1 VTGRDLAGIVLLIAA
16 GIAGGMIISA
26 VGAVILGLVG
36 AVLGFI
42 VARTGVRWLVAIPV
56 VVGTV
61 AGAVLGWAVTHA
73 FCRPDGCPVGESI
86 AAALTGVASFIGIGL
101 VVALATRSFD
111 EYRESAAAQYTDPN
125 AGSDSTDE

>member
-1 VTGRDLAGIVLLIAA
+1 VTGRDVLGLVLLTAA
-16 GIAGGMIISA
+16 GVAGGLLIGA
-26 VGAVILGLVG
+26 TGAVALGVVG
-36 AVLGFI
+36 AVLGI
-42 VARTGVRWLVAIPV
+42 VVARAGVRWLVAFPV

-86 AAALTGVASFIGIGL
+86 AATLTGVGSFIGVGL

-111 EYRESAAAQYTDPN
+111 EYRETAAAQYPDPG
-125 AGSDSTDE
+125 AEPPE

>member
-1 VTGRDLAGIVLLIAA
+1 MTVRDLLGIVALTAA
-16 GIAGGMIISA
+16 GIAGGLLIGPLGATTLGLI
-26 VGAVILGLVG
+26 GAVVG
-36 AVLGFI
+36 I
-42 VARTGVRWLVAIPV
+42 VVTRAGVRWLVAIPV

-86 AAALTGVASFIGIGL
+86 AATLTGIGSFIGVGL

-111 EYRESAAAQYTDPN
+111 EYRESAAAQYADPD
-125 AGSDSTDE
+125 AGPEPSQ